1 MYGLPEVGK
10 TGKAIDAALDHINAQ
25 AEHYRKMIALEETE
39 RASTDWVLM
48 YVSALVDT
56 MVHAPEGDRQ
66 RFATEIHD
74 VIVDMGIVTPDVK
87 VLVRTELEQPAA
99 EGDWVLETAETVGD
113 DV

>member
-10 TGKAIDAALDHINAQ
+10 AARAIDGALDHINAQ

-56 MVHAPEGDRQ
+56 MVHAPEVDRA
-66 RFATEIHD
+66 RFAAEIHD
-74 VIVDMGIVTPDVK
+74 VIVEMGIVVPEPK
-87 VLVRTELEQPAA
+87 ILVRVELELPPA
-99 EGDWVLETAETVGD
+99 EGDWQIVEADKVGD
-113 DV
+113 D

>member
-10 TGKAIDAALDHINAQ
+10 SGKREDDLLDFINRQ
-25 AEHYRKMIALEETE
+25 AEHYRKLIALEETE

-48 YVSALVDT
+48 YVSALIDT

-74 VIVDMGIVTPDVK
+74 VIVDMGIVTPEVK
-87 VLVRTELEQPAA
+87 VLVRTELEQPLA
-99 EGDWVLETAETVGD
+99 EGDWVLDVAETVGD